1 VINQIKSNVIHNIKS
16 NEDLSELCLD
26 IAEAYQRIMK
36 RNEKSRKEVEDLID
50 EWLSGLD
57 HKKPALLAS
66 AKNIMRTCDVSN
78 GLKMFNKLYG
88 EDGLSED
95 KRLMTIVH
103 FEMYLRVMSF
113 MDMGE
118 QEDATLH

>member
-1 VINQIKSNVIHNIKS
+1 MIHNIKS
-16 NEDLSELCLD
+16 NEDLFELCLD
-26 IAEAYQRIMK
+26 VAEAYQRMMK

-50 EWLSGLD
+50 KWLSGLD

-66 AKNIMRTCDVSN
+66 AKNIMKICDVSN
-78 GLKMFNKLYG
+78 GLKMFNKIFG
-88 EDGLSED
+88 EDGVSED
-95 KRLMTIVH
+95 KRLMIIVN

-118 QEDATLH
+118 QKDATLH

>member
-1 VINQIKSNVIHNIKS
+1 MIHNVKS
-16 NEDLSELCLD
+16 NEDLFELCLD
-26 IAEAYQRIMK
+26 VAQAYQRMMK

-78 GLKMFNKLYG
+78 GLKMLIELHG
-88 EDGLSED
+88 EDGLSAD
-95 KRLMTIVH
+95 KRLMKIVH

>member
-1 VINQIKSNVIHNIKS
+1 MINQIKSNVIHNIKS

-57 HKKPALLAS
+57 HKNPAILAS
-66 AKNIMRTCDVSN
+66 AKNIMKICDVSN
-78 GLKMFNKLYG
+78 GIKMFNKIYG
-88 EDGLSED
+88 EDGVSED
-95 KRLMTIVH
+95 KRLMLIVN

-113 MDMGE
+113 MDMGDE
-118 QEDATLH
+118 EDTKLH

>member
-1 VINQIKSNVIHNIKS
+1 MIHNIKS
-16 NEDLSELCLD
+16 NEDLFELCLD
-26 IAEAYQRIMK
+26 VAEAYQRMMK

-95 KRLMTIVH
+95 KRLMTIVN

-113 MDMGE
+113 MDMGDE
-118 QEDATLH
+118 EDATLH

>member
-1 VINQIKSNVIHNIKS
+1 VIHNVKS
-16 NEDLSELCLD
+16 NEDLFELCLD
-26 IAEAYQRIMK
+26 VAQAYQRMMK

-78 GLKMFNKLYG
+78 GLKMFNDLHG
-88 EDGLSED
+88 GGGLSED
-95 KRLMTIVH
+95 KRLMTIVN

-113 MDMGE
+113 MDMGDE
-118 QEDATLH
+118 EDATLH